1 MQFAIIGLG
10 KFGKSVARELYKLG
24 NQVVGMD
31 INEKKVEQCSHFLSA
46 SLILDATDKTALR
59 ELNIQEFDAVLV
71 SIGESLESNLLC
83 TLNLIDLK
91 ANQIWA
97 KAKNAAHHAILSSLG
112 IQHIVR
118 PENDMGILVGQ
129 SMNCPSVTHCIP
141 LGSDLFLIH
150 FRVQFQTTITLG
162 MLKKRYKDIVITA
175 IQRGE
180 QLISNPD
187 DETEIHPQDHL
198 LIIGYL
204 NNLRTLTG
212 ELNKIQNEI

>member
-1 MQFAIIGLG
+1 MQFGIIGLG
-10 KFGKSVARELYKLG
+10 KFGQSVAKELYKLG

-31 INEKKVEQCSHFLSA
+31 IDEKKVEQCSHFLSA
-46 SLILDATDKTALR
+46 SLILDATDKATLQ
-59 ELNIQEFDAVLV
+59 ELNIQDFDAVLV
-71 SIGESLESNLLC
+71 SIGESLEANLLC
-83 TLNLIDLK
+83 TLNLIDLNAK
-91 ANQIWA
+91 QIWA
-97 KAKNAAHHAILSSLG
+97 KAKNSAHHSILTSLG

-141 LGSDLFLIH
+141 LGSHLFLIH
-150 FRVQFQTTITLG
+150 FLVQFQVSITVG

-187 DETEIHPQDHL
+187 DNTEIRPQDSL

-204 NNLRTLTG
+204 DKLRTLTS
-212 ELNKIQNEI
+212 ELK